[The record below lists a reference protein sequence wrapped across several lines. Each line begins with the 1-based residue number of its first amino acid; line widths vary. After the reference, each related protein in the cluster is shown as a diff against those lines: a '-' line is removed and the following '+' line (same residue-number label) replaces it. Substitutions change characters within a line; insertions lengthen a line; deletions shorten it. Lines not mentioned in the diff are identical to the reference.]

1 MIRVTY
7 TIKTVDG
14 LLVDKTQTF
23 NTLSELTSFMSYLR
37 ASGQLVGKPTIS

>member
-7 TIKTVDG
+7 TIKSADG
-14 LLVDKTQTF
+14 LLVDKTQVF
-23 NTLSELTSFMSYLR
+23 STLSELTSFMAYLR